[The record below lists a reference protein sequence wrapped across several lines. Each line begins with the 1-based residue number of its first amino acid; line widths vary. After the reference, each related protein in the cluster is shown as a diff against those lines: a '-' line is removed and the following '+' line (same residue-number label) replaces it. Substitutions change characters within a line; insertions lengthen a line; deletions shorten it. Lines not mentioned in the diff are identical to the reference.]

1 MAKLEVCCYS
11 IECAM
16 TAERAGAD
24 RVELCSG
31 LRDGGLTPSYGILRA
46 AREKIRIPVHP
57 IVRPRGGDFCYSE
70 TEFAAIKYDIEHLR
84 DMGFPGVVV
93 GMLDAEGHID
103 LPRIKAVMALS
114 HNMEVTFHRAFDM
127 CLNPYVALQQLTD
140 LGISRILTSGQQ
152 QTAENGLVLL
162 RELTHASRGPI
173 IMAGSGVRLTNLH
186 KFQQS
191 GIQELHSSAGQWAP
205 SVMRYCKIG
214 VSMGFDCDVDEFS
227 HYRVDGDVVAA
238 MKRALGSD
246 RDLSPASSLFSG

>member
-11 IECAM
+11 IECAV
-16 TAERAGAD
+16 TAEQSGAD

-31 LRDGGLTPSYGILRA
+31 LRDGGVTPAYGLLRT
-46 AREKIRIPVHP
+46 AREKIGIPVHP
-57 IVRPRGGDFCYSE
+57 MVRPRGGDFCYSE
-70 TEFAAIKYDIEHLR
+70 TEFAAMKYDVAQIKE
-84 DMGFPGVVV
+84 MGFPGVVL
-93 GMLDAEGHID
+93 GILDAEGHID
-103 LPRIKAVMALS
+103 LPRMKEMMALS
-114 HNMEVTFHRAFDM
+114 QGMEVTFHRAFDM

-140 LGISRILTSGQQ
+140 LGVSRILTSGQQ
-152 QTAENGLVLL
+152 QTAENGLALL

-191 GIQELHSSAGQWAP
+191 GIRELHSSAGQWSP

-214 VSMGFDCDVDEFS
+214 VSMCFDSDVDEFS
-227 HYRVDGDVVAA
+227 HYCVDGDVVAA

-246 RDLSPASSLFSG
+246 CTASPVS